1 MAALNIMRTMF
12 VRIGFTN
19 AATQVIVDEEQGIDV
34 LEEIQLLTDN
44 AIENRCKVRLYVNL
58 GVSSRDRTPTIL

>member
-1 MAALNIMRTMF
+1 MAALNAMQTIF
-12 VRIGFTN
+12 FFCFKS
-19 AATQVIVDEEQGIDV
+19 AAAKEKEQGMNV